1 MPEYEELIDA
11 ISNALEGIE
20 TDLNEGKKEGE
31 HDLNVAI
38 IDQKWAMLRVMLVGK
53 REEET
58 V

>member
-11 ISNALEGIE
+11 IGEALDGIE
-20 TDLNEGKKEGE
+20 SDLNEGKKEGE

-53 REEET
+53 REEG
-58 V
+58 